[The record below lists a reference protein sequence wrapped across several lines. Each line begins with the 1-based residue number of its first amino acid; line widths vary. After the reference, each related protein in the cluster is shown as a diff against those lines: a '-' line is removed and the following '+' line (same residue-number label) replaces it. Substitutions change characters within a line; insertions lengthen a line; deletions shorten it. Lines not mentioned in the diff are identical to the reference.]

1 LNSSF
6 QRLNREG
13 GVAVAPSLL
22 SADFSCL
29 EREIGAAERAGADFL
44 HLDVMDGNF
53 VPNITFG
60 PMVVE
65 AIAKIA
71 KVPLISH
78 LMILHPEK
86 YVEKFVRAGSALVSF
101 HWEALPAGH
110 DKIIEKIHA
119 LDCAAGLAI
128 NPDTPLSKVEHLLGE
143 IDCLLIMTVF
153 PGFGGQEL
161 IAESIAKIGQAARLK
176 KEKGH
181 GFVIEVDGGVKS
193 ENAWRVRQEGAQI
206 IVAGTAVFKCSDYAK
221 SISAIR
227 GS

>member
-1 LNSSF
+1 
-6 QRLNREG
+6 
-13 GVAVAPSLL
+13 VAVAPSLL

-29 EREIGAAERAGADFL
+29 EREIGAVEKAGADYL

-71 KVPLISH
+71 TVPLISH

-86 YVEKFVRAGSALVSF
+86 YIEQFIRAGSAFVSF
-101 HWEALPAGH
+101 HYEALPSGH
-110 DKIIEKIHA
+110 EAIVQRIHA

-128 NPDTPLSKVEHLLGE
+128 NPDTPLARVEHLLPE
-143 IDCLLIMTVF
+143 IDGLVIMTVF

-161 IAESIAKIGQAARLK
+161 IAEAIAKIGQAARLK
-176 KEKGH
+176 REKGYH
-181 GFVIEVDGGVKS
+181 FVIEVDGGVKP

-221 SISAIR
+221 SIEAIR
-227 GS
+227 GA

>member
-6 QRLNREG
+6 QRLSKGG

-29 EREIGAAERAGADFL
+29 EREIGAVERAGADFL

-60 PMVVE
+60 PMIVE
-65 AIAKIA
+65 AIGKIA
-71 KVPLISH
+71 TIPLISH
-78 LMILHPEK
+78 LMILNPAR
-86 YVEKFVRAGSALVSF
+86 YVDEFVRAGSALVSF
-101 HWEALPAGH
+101 HWEALGSGH
-110 DKIIEKIHA
+110 EEIISKIHT

-128 NPDTPLSKVEHLLGE
+128 NPDTPLAKVRHLLSDV
-143 IDCLLIMTVF
+143 DCLLIMTVF

-161 IAESIAKIGQAARLK
+161 IAEAIAKIGEAARLK
-176 KEKGH
+176 REQGYR
-181 GFVIEVDGGVKS
+181 FVIEVDGGVRVD
-193 ENAWRVRQEGAQI
+193 NAWRLRQEGAQI
-206 IVAGTAVFKCSDYAK
+206 IVAGTAVFKCSDYAEA
-221 SISAIR
+221 IATIR